1 MGDAPLVLF
10 PKNASNVF
18 GEDKVSGVAARGVL
32 GEAVAEFGKVEVGEE
47 WFTGAEQA
55 RRDGEMEIVNEA
67 ISEELADRRDAAA
80 NTDVFPISCGYGL
93 FKSRVDAIRDEMKR
107 GAAGHRDRA
116 ASVSRQDNDGHV
128 IGGIVAPPTFPVFVG
143 PRAADRPKHVAP
155 QNPGADVFKAARG
168 EVVVQAGDSTVSPSH
183 ALKRARRKEP
193 SVQGHAADAQGIFET
208 LVKACAVAI
217 QGNTEATDDNF
228 RHKGHQEPGAL
239 PSGRQENHEG
249 IAKIWQELGLA
260 DRFPERQFGF
270 EIQLQDV
277 ELFNAGLRRRGKEM
291 RYDLFSGLPRTDL
304 CGNPGGR

>member
-1 MGDAPLVLF
+1 
-10 PKNASNVF
+10 
-18 GEDKVSGVAARGVL
+18 
-32 GEAVAEFGKVEVGEE
+32 
-47 WFTGAEQA
+47 
-55 RRDGEMEIVNEA
+55 
-67 ISEELADRRDAAA
+67 
-80 NTDVFPISCGYGL
+80 
-93 FKSRVDAIRDEMKR
+93 
-107 GAAGHRDRA
+107 
-116 ASVSRQDNDGHV
+116 
-128 IGGIVAPPTFPVFVG
+128 
-143 PRAADRPKHVAP
+143 
-155 QNPGADVFKAARG
+155 
-168 EVVVQAGDSTVSPSH
+168 
-183 ALKRARRKEP
+183 
-193 SVQGHAADAQGIFET
+193 